1 MVHRLGNKIGE
12 GGCAEVFE
20 WEDGSKIVKLAKPNT
35 ITAALEAELHHCR
48 IASACGL
55 PVPKP
60 YDLVTVKGRSGIVF
74 ERIDG
79 ETIMK
84 RFVDQS
90 VEQSR
95 IQAPL
100 DVGIDFVNA
109 RITAQLFHQ
118 IHSHAVSNMPSQR
131 ENIKHNIV
139 EAKYLSEAEKAAVI
153 AQLDRLPMRQQLCH
167 GDPNPGNILL
177 RDHDAVIIDWNNAS
191 TGNPEADLAEY
202 IIMIRY
208 AILPPH
214 LPHEATVVLN
224 ATRDYSIGVFMEEY
238 EKLSGIGY
246 ADIEPWIA
254 PVAARKLIADA
265 ISDAEKTMLVDEIR
279 RRLHTPFS

>member
-60 YDLVTVKGRSGIVF
+60 YDLVTVEGRSGIVF

-84 RFVDQS
+84 RFVDRS

-118 IHSHAVSNMPSQR
+118 IHSHAVANMPSQR

-139 EAKYLSEAEKAAVI
+139 EAQYLSQAEKDAVI
-153 AQLDRLPMRQQLCH
+153 AQLDQLPMKQQLCH

-191 TGNPEADLAEY
+191 IGNPEADLAEY

-224 ATRDYSIGVFMEEY
+224 ATREYSIGVFMEEY

-265 ISDAEKTMLVDEIR
+265 ISEAEKTMLVDEIR
-279 RRLHTPFS
+279 RRLHIPFS